1 MIPRMG
7 RQPRASVEDLV
18 YHAYNRGNN
27 GDKVFSD
34 ASDREAFRD
43 ALGRTNERYPFELF
57 GYCLMPDHFHLLLKP
72 APGQSISR
80 IVQSLTVAQGAQ
92 YHRHHGTSGH
102 VWQGRF
108 KSHVIQEDAHLLA
121 VMRYIE
127 ANPVRA
133 GRANDLA
140 ACRWSSYQ
148 HHGMGEDDACL
159 SPLPGWEELG
169 RTESERRRRWRDK
182 VTAAQKPAELEAVRA
197 SLRRGLPFGDPD
209 WLTTV
214 ASRLNINPNPRPPGR
229 PRKQSL

>member
-1 MIPRMG
+1 MVATMG
-7 RQPRASVEDLV
+7 RQPRTSDADLV

-34 ASDREAFRD
+34 NADREAFRD

-57 GYCLMPDHFHLLLKP
+57 GYCLMPDHFHLLVKP

-108 KSHVIQEDAHLLA
+108 KSDVIQEDSHLLI
-121 VMRYIE
+121 VLRYIE
-127 ANPVRA
+127 ANPIRA
-133 GRANDLA
+133 GRVKDLA
-140 ACRWSSYQ
+140 TCRWSSYQ
-148 HHGMGEDDACL
+148 HNGLGEEDARL
-159 SPLPGWEELG
+159 SPFPAWQELG
-169 RTESERRRRWRDK
+169 RTESERRRRWRDR

-197 SLRRGLPFGDPD
+197 SLRRGRPFGDPD
-209 WLTTV
+209 WLAMV
-214 ASRLNINPNPRPPGR
+214 ARRLNINPNPRPPGR
-229 PRKQSL
+229 PRKQTV